1 MTNGSK
7 SNQCSEEETQALG
20 IITTFFLLKTDPET
34 GETILNEDT
43 KVKATQEGFEALT
56 QLHFNNKVQNWEE
69 LLTNLIQKNFL
80 VLAGELYS
88 LTEEGR
94 KIGKEVRAKW
104 HSKRYDDIL
113 IRCTKSKAYSLFC
126 EKVFGRNLI
135 QFNASDME
143 QLDTMINSLQLQPD
157 GLVLD
162 MGCGLGKVAEYVVEK
177 TDVKL
182 VGIDFSEAA
191 INWAREHIQAK
202 NEKLEFHIQNF
213 NKLAF
218 PPSTFDAIISID
230 TFYFVEDFDVMIKKL
245 KQILKP
251 GGQMG
256 IFFAQIITEYDPKEL
271 LEAENTKLAKALTR
285 NDLEYEVTDFT
296 DNIKKLWQREV
307 TTAEE
312 LKEMFEQEG
321 NLILYED
328 RIADSHNVIRNLE
341 NNLQRRFFYHIKL
354 DN

>member
-1 MTNGSK
+1 MK
-7 SNQCSEEETQALG
+7 SNSNSNLCSDEETNALG

-43 KVKATQEGFEALT
+43 KVKATQEGFETLT
-56 QLHFNNKVQNWEE
+56 QLHFKNKVKNWEE
-69 LLTNLIQKNFL
+69 LLTNLTQKNLL
-80 VLAGELYS
+80 VSTDGLYS

-94 KIGKEVRAKW
+94 KIGKEIRAKW

-126 EKVFGRNLI
+126 EKVFGRDLI
-135 QFNASDME
+135 QFNASDMV
-143 QLDTMINSLQLQPD
+143 QLDTLIDSLQLHPD
-157 GLVLD
+157 DLILD

-177 TDVKL
+177 TGVKL

-191 INWAREHIQAK
+191 INWAEEHIQAK
-202 NEKLEFHIQNF
+202 NEKLEFYIQNF

-230 TFYFVEDFDVMIKKL
+230 TFYFVEDFDIMIKKL

-256 IFFAQIITEYDPKEL
+256 IFYAQIITENDPKEL
-271 LEAENTKLAKALTR
+271 LKAENTKLAKVLTQ
-285 NDLEYEVTDFT
+285 NGLEYEVVDFT
-296 DNIKKLWQREV
+296 DNIRKLWQREV
-307 TTAEE
+307 ATAEE
-312 LKEMFEQEG
+312 LKGMFEKEG
-321 NLILYED
+321 NLVLYED
-328 RIADSHNVIRNLE
+328 RIADSKNVIRNLE